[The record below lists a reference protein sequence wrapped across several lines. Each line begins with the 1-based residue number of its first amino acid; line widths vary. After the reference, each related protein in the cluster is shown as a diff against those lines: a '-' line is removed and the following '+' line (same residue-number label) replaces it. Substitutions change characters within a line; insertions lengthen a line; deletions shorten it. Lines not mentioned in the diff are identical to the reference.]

1 MHLLIS
7 LKYLHLDLNQ
17 KGVLLMADVLKP
29 VASPRACEQIK
40 MPKNMHLLSFIHTS
54 KATCR
59 TLNKT
64 LEIITFEV
72 VRSE

>member
-29 VASPRACEQIK
+29 VASPLACKQIK
-40 MPKNMHLLSFIHTS
+40 MNKKYAFAVIHS
-54 KATCR
+54 Y
-59 TLNKT
+59 
-64 LEIITFEV
+64 FQ
-72 VRSE
+72 SYM

>member
-1 MHLLIS
+1 
-7 LKYLHLDLNQ
+7 
-17 KGVLLMADVLKP
+17 MADVLKP

-40 MPKNMHLLSFIHTS
+40 MPKNMHLLLFIHTS